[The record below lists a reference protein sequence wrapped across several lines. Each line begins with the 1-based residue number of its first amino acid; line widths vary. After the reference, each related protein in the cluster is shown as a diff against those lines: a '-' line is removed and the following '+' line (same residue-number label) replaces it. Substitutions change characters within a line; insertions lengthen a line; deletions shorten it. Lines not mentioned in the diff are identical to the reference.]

1 MIDIHPVDTHVGSRL
16 REARVEAGLT
26 QTQLAK
32 SAKVSFQQLQ
42 KYENGVNRV
51 SASRL
56 YMLSSKLNKPVQYF
70 FEGLENTT
78 PHG

>member
-1 MIDIHPVDTHVGSRL
+1 M
-16 REARVEAGLT
+16 EAGLT

-42 KYENGVNRV
+42 KYENATNRV

-56 YMLSSKLNKPVQYF
+56 YMFSETLSKPISYF
-70 FEGLENTT
+70 FDGLEATT